1 MVFLRII
8 APVAALPS
16 GVWALNEW
24 DRIGTQRGARFR
36 DRGEA
41 GRSGRGSAGEDHD
54 MIALITGASAGFGAS
69 IARVL
74 VAEGHR
80 IIAVGRRA
88 DRLEALAAEIGTEM
102 VLPLVLDVT
111 DRAAVQSALAGL
123 PPAWAEIDVLVN
135 NAGLARGIAPAQEA
149 KLDYWETMI
158 DTNIKGVTYVTHAVL
173 PGIVNM
179 GSVAGNWPYPG
190 GNVYGATKAFVRN
203 FSLNLRTDL
212 FGTKVRVT
220 NVEPGL
226 VSGTEFSSVRF
237 DGDQARAAN
246 IYANTTPLTAEDVAE
261 TVRWVVTLPEH
272 FNVNTIEIM
281 PVVQAWAGLKI
292 VKTEG

>member
-1 MVFLRII
+1 MTV
-8 APVAALPS
+8 
-16 GVWALNEW
+16 
-24 DRIGTQRGARFR
+24 
-36 DRGEA
+36 
-41 GRSGRGSAGEDHD
+41 
-54 MIALITGASAGFGAS
+54 LITGASAGFGAS

-74 VAEGHR
+74 AAEGHR
-80 IIAVGRRA
+80 IIAAGRRA
-88 DRLEALAAEIGTEM
+88 DRLEALAAEIGTDKVM
-102 VLPLVLDVT
+102 PLVLDVT
-111 DRAAVQSALAGL
+111 DRAAVEAAISGL
-123 PPAWAEIDVLVN
+123 PAAWAEIDVLVN
-135 NAGLARGIAPAQEA
+135 NAGLARGLAPAQEA
-149 KLDYWETMI
+149 KLDDWETMI
-158 DTNIKGVTYVTHAVL
+158 DTNIKGVTYLTHAIL
-173 PGIVNM
+173 PGMVARNRGHIVNM

-212 FGTKVRVT
+212 FGTRVRVT

-226 VSGTEFSSVRF
+226 VAGTEFSAVRF

-281 PVVQAWAGLKI
+281 PVVQAWAGLKV

>member
-1 MVFLRII
+1 
-8 APVAALPS
+8 
-16 GVWALNEW
+16 
-24 DRIGTQRGARFR
+24 
-36 DRGEA
+36 
-41 GRSGRGSAGEDHD
+41 
-54 MIALITGASAGFGAS
+54 MIVLITGASAGFGAA

-74 VAEGHR
+74 VTEGHK

-88 DRLEALAAEIGTEM
+88 DRLSDLAHELGRER

-111 DRAAVQSALAGL
+111 DRAAVAQAIEGL
-123 PPAWAEIDVLVN
+123 PEGWAEIGLLVN
-135 NAGLARGIAPAQEA
+135 NAGLARGLSPAQEA
-149 KLDYWETMI
+149 KLDDWDAMI
-158 DTNIKGVTYVTHAVL
+158 DTNIKGLTYMTRAVL
-173 PGIVNM
+173 PGMVARNRGHIVNM
-179 GSVAGNWPYPG
+179 GSVAGTWPYPG

-237 DGDQARAAN
+237 DGDKSKADSV
-246 IYANTTPLTAEDVAE
+246 YANTTPLTAEDVAE
-261 TVRWVVTLPEH
+261 TVRWVSTLPEH

-281 PVVQAWAGLKI
+281 PVVQAFAGLKI
-292 VKTEG
+292 FKTEG

>member
-1 MVFLRII
+1 
-8 APVAALPS
+8 
-16 GVWALNEW
+16 
-24 DRIGTQRGARFR
+24 
-36 DRGEA
+36 
-41 GRSGRGSAGEDHD
+41 

-149 KLDYWETMI
+149 KLDDWETMI

-173 PGIVNM
+173 PGMVARNRGHIVNM

>member
-1 MVFLRII
+1 MTV
-8 APVAALPS
+8 
-16 GVWALNEW
+16 
-24 DRIGTQRGARFR
+24 
-36 DRGEA
+36 
-41 GRSGRGSAGEDHD
+41 
-54 MIALITGASAGFGAS
+54 LITGASAGFGAS

-74 VAEGHR
+74 AAEGQR
-80 IIAVGRRA
+80 IIAAGRRA
-88 DRLEALAAEIGTEM
+88 DRLEALAAEIGTDK

-111 DRAAVQSALAGL
+111 NRAAVEAAISGL
-123 PPAWAEIDVLVN
+123 PAAWAEIDVLVN
-135 NAGLARGIAPAQEA
+135 NAGLARGLAPAQEA
-149 KLDYWETMI
+149 KLDDWETMI
-158 DTNIKGVTYVTHAVL
+158 DTNIKGVTYLTHAVL
-173 PGIVNM
+173 PGMVARNRGHIVNM

-212 FGTKVRVT
+212 LGTRVRVT

-226 VSGTEFSSVRF
+226 VAGTEFSAVRF

-281 PVVQAWAGLKI
+281 PVVQAWAGLKV

>member
-1 MVFLRII
+1 
-8 APVAALPS
+8 
-16 GVWALNEW
+16 
-24 DRIGTQRGARFR
+24 
-36 DRGEA
+36 
-41 GRSGRGSAGEDHD
+41 
-54 MIALITGASAGFGAS
+54 MIVLITGASAGFGAS

-74 VAEGHR
+74 ATEGHR
-80 IIAVGRRA
+80 IIAAGRRA
-88 DRLEALAAEIGTEM
+88 DRLAALAAEIGTET

-111 DRAAVQSALAGL
+111 DRAAVQSAIAGL
-123 PPAWAEIDVLVN
+123 PPAWAEIDTLVN

-149 KLDYWETMI
+149 KLDDWEAMI
-158 DTNIKGVTYVTHAVL
+158 DTNIKGVTYMTHAVL
-173 PGIVNM
+173 PGMVARNRGHIVNM

-237 DGDQARAAN
+237 DGDHARAAN

-281 PVVQAWAGLKI
+281 PVVQAWAGLK
-292 VKTEG
+292 VAKTEG